1 MEQYIEKT
9 ALVAEIENKIK
20 KYTKRG
26 EESDARHDGYGMY
39 WGGVL
44 SCLNEI
50 RTLCD
55 TLETKDVQ
63 EPKDKE
69 RIREEIERLHEEYRG
84 KKGDADVRRALRT
97 VLFFIDSMQEKPKS
111 TERKINMKK
120 GIELIAEE
128 RQRQID
134 VEGYSAQHDS
144 QHNAS
149 ELIYAAI
156 AYVESAKV
164 GVNCAEMG
172 NTNKHEIMRRK
183 TEMGRYYPFGW
194 NFKPTTDI
202 RDLIKAGALIA
213 AAIDRLQ
220 KDNDQQ

>member
-1 MEQYIEKT
+1 MAQYINKD

-26 EESDARHDGYGMY
+26 EESDAKRDGYGMY